1 MSTHILVIDDDPKI
15 TALLKRTL
23 VFNGY
28 TVEAANDGK
37 TGINILENGHFDLV
51 VLDIMMSGLNGWE
64 VCRQIREYYDLPILM
79 LTARDEVEDRVKG
92 LDTGAD
98 DYLVKPFAM
107 TELLARIR
115 ALLRRGSKA
124 GAQVVIYSYADLS
137 MDTGT
142 REVIRNNRQVSLTAK
157 EFELLKLFM
166 ENPRLVLSKELIM
179 ERIWGYDYQGESN
192 VLEVYIVML
201 RNKLET
207 CGEKRLIHTVRGAGY
222 VLKE

>member
-51 VLDIMMSGLNGWE
+51 VLDIMMPGLNGWE

-124 GAQVVIYSYADLS
+124 GAQVTIYNYADLS

>member
-1 MSTHILVIDDDPKI
+1 MSTNILVIDDDPKI

-23 VFNGY
+23 LFNGY
-28 TVEAANDGK
+28 AVEAANDGK
-37 TGINILENGHFDLV
+37 TGINILENSSFDLV
-51 VLDIMMSGLNGWE
+51 ILDIMMPGLDGWE

-79 LTARDEVEDRVKG
+79 LTARDDVEDRVKG
-92 LDTGAD
+92 LDIGAD

-115 ALLRRGSKA
+115 ALLRRGSKTGTQLA
-124 GAQVVIYSYADLS
+124 TYSYADLS

-142 REVIRNNRQVSLTAK
+142 REVTRNNRLVSLTAK

-166 ENPRLVLSKELIM
+166 ENSRLVLSKELIM

>member
-1 MSTHILVIDDDPKI
+1 LSSNILVIDDDPRI

-23 VFNGY
+23 LFNGY

-37 TGINILENGHFDLV
+37 AGITLLENNHFDLV
-51 VLDIMMSGLNGWE
+51 ILDVMMPGLDGWQ
-64 VCRQIREYYDLPILM
+64 VCGQIREYYDLPVLM

-92 LDTGAD
+92 LDLGAD

-115 ALLRRGSKA
+115 ALLRRSGKTE
-124 GAQVVIYSYADLS
+124 AQPAILSYADLS

-142 REVIRNNRQVSLTAK
+142 REVFRNKRQLNPTAR
-157 EFELLKLFM
+157 EYELLKLFM
-166 ENPRLVLSKELIM
+166 ENPRLVLNKELIM

-201 RNKLET
+201 RNKLEA

>member
-1 MSTHILVIDDDPKI
+1 MSSNILVIDDDPRI

-23 VFNGY
+23 LFNGY

-37 TGINILENGHFDLV
+37 AGITLLENNHFDLV
-51 VLDIMMSGLNGWE
+51 ILDVMMPGLDGWQ
-64 VCRQIREYYDLPILM
+64 VCGQIREYYDLPVLM

-92 LDTGAD
+92 LDLGAD

-115 ALLRRGSKA
+115 ALLRRSGKTE
-124 GAQVVIYSYADLS
+124 AQPAILSYADLS

-142 REVIRNNRQVSLTAK
+142 REVFRNKRQLNPTAR
-157 EFELLKLFM
+157 EYELLKLFM
-166 ENPRLVLSKELIM
+166 ENPRLVLNKELIM

-201 RNKLET
+201 RNKLEA

>member
-1 MSTHILVIDDDPKI
+1 MSISILVIDDDAKI

-28 TVEAANDGK
+28 TVEVANDGK
-37 TGINILENGHFDLV
+37 TGINILENSQFDLV
-51 VLDIMMSGLNGWE
+51 ILDIMMPGLNGWE

-79 LTARDEVEDRVKG
+79 LTAKDEVEDRVKG

-115 ALLRRGSKA
+115 ALLRRGSKTST
-124 GAQVVIYSYADLS
+124 QVVLYSFADLS

-142 REVIRNNRQVSLTAK
+142 REVFRNNRQLSLTAK

-179 ERIWGYDYQGESN
+179 DRIWGYDYQVESN
-192 VLEVYIVML
+192 VLEVYMVML
-201 RNKLET
+201 RNKLES